1 MGIEPICDLFDVDAW
16 NDLLSIGMIDARDVD
31 MMAVVCG
38 RV

>member
-16 NDLLSIGMIDARDVD
+16 NDLLSIGMIDERDVD